1 MSANRPFLDSNI
13 LLYAHTGGDVRSI
26 VARQLIEA
34 GGTISVQVLN
44 EFAAVASRK
53 LRRSWKEIRSAL
65 EDLVA
70 LCPDPVPVT
79 LQLHE
84 AAIEIADRFGY
95 TIYDSLII
103 AAALEARCDVL
114 FSEDML
120 DGQKIQGLTIRNPL
134 R

>member
-13 LLYAHTGGDVRSI
+13 LLYAHAGGDVRSI

-44 EFAAVASRK
+44 EFAAVASCK

-70 LCPDPVPVT
+70 LFPDPVPVT

-114 FSEDML
+114 FSEDMR